1 MKIDNTITGNYNI
14 YAMKRAARPAAVQP
28 QTASSISTEEKAF
41 FVNMYP
47 EQKTEIMD
55 YHFYQRSGKMNGV
68 AVGSMFDRR
77 M

>member
-1 MKIDNTITGNYNI
+1 MKIDSSVSGNYNV
-14 YAMKRAARPAAVQP
+14 YAMQRAMRPAQVAN
-28 QTASSISTEEKAF
+28 TATVTGEEKAF

-68 AVGSMFDRR
+68 SVGSMFDRR
-77 M
+77 G